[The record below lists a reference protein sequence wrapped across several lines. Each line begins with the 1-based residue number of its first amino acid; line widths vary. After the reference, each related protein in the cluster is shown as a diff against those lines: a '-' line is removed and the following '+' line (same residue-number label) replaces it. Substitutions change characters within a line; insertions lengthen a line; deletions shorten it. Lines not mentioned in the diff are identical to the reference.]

1 MQFTVTIFLFFTIVS
16 IFSETVIL
24 KDGNVQKG
32 KVKSQNIEFLV
43 LNIKGKDSN
52 ISKAKIRRV
61 IYAITPE
68 LEEKQTKEELAK
80 LKTEKNSKV
89 KKTKEEEAEETERV
103 NFEITK
109 ALEEQ
114 EKQEKLNLSFTERI
128 KELEAQVYELRSNNN
143 LTDSGS
149 RLNKVEEDLKDLKS
163 RTRRMERY
171 LGIDPDMEDYYTKPR
186 TMWSVVWRSIL
197 IPGWGLTYA
206 KDSFGGMYTS
216 LFLVGGLG
224 SVGMNASVNA
234 SEKKFNDKL
243 INDYIIQPYL
253 IRTLASSST
262 TPSTPAVQQNLEGLI
277 NLNSTNKLFSLY
289 KIQRDIQ
296 DQKDATASFNT
307 AVAGIYALQLI
318 HSVIVG
324 YFWARKIPGKLSDIE
339 SPKSSLYINMIPPT
353 RMNMNSEYQLGVNH
367 RF

>member
-1 MQFTVTIFLFFTIVS
+1 MFLNILIIFIAICSS
-16 IFSETVIL
+16 IFPETVIL
-24 KDGNVQKG
+24 KDGTIQKG
-32 KVKSQNIEFLV
+32 KVKSQNIDFLV

-68 LEEKQTKEELAK
+68 QEEKQTKEELAK
-80 LKTEKNSKV
+80 LKLEKNSKV
-89 KKTKEEEAEETERV
+89 KKTKEEEAEEAERI

-128 KELEAQVYELRSNNN
+128 KDLEAQVYELRSNNN
-143 LTDSGS
+143 LSDSGS
-149 RLNKVEEDLKDLKS
+149 RLNKVEEEVKDLKS
-163 RTRRMERY
+163 RTRRIERF
-171 LGIDPDMEDYYTKPR
+171 LSIDPDMEEYYTKPR
-186 TMWSVVWRSIL
+186 TMWSVVWRSAL

-206 KDSFGGMYTS
+206 KDSFGGIYTS
-216 LFLVGGLG
+216 LFLVSGLG
-224 SVGMNASVNA
+224 AAGMNASVNA
-234 SEKKFNDKL
+234 LEKKFNDKL

-253 IRTLASSST
+253 IRTLSSSST
-262 TPSTPAVQQNLEGLI
+262 TPVTAAAQQNLEGLI
-277 NLNSTNKLFSLY
+277 NLNSTNKLFGLY
-289 KIQRDIQ
+289 KIQRDIA
-296 DQKDATASFNT
+296 DQKDATTSFNN

-318 HSVIVG
+318 HSIIVG

-339 SPKSSLYINMIPPT
+339 APKSSLYINMIPPT
-353 RMNMNSEYQLGVNH
+353 RLNMNSEYQLGVNH